1 MEEDYREE
9 TIDLRDY
16 LHVLRKRRWVII
28 SIFMVMVLTVAV
40 HTFTATPIYEASSR
54 IVIEKE
60 NPNLVSIQEVMA
72 VDSTGTDYYQTQYK
86 IIESRVVARD
96 VIERLDLANSPEFL
110 PPSED
115 SVVAQVKGWVN
126 DLLTGGI
133 EWLSSLMNTGE
144 GGPDR
149 NALSV
154 DGAAQDSELVS
165 DFLERVEVSPIRNS
179 RLVDVRLEA
188 KDPVMAARMAN
199 ELVRAYINQNL
210 EIKLTLQKMRF
221 SG

>member
-1 MEEDYREE
+1 MEDEYREE

-16 LHVLRKRRWVII
+16 LRVLRKRRWVII
-28 SIFMVMVLTVAV
+28 SIFMVTVLAVAV

-110 PPSED
+110 PPPED
-115 SVVAQVKGWVN
+115 SVLAQVKGWVS
-126 DLLTGGI
+126 DLLTGGV
-133 EWLSSLMNTGE
+133 EWFRSLMNTGQ
-144 GGPDR
+144 GGLDQ
-149 NALSV
+149 NALLG
-154 DGAAQDSELVS
+154 DGAAQDSKTGL
-165 DFLERVEVSPIRNS
+165 
-179 RLVDVRLEA
+179 
-188 KDPVMAARMAN
+188 
-199 ELVRAYINQNL
+199 
-210 EIKLTLQKMRF
+210 
-221 SG
+221 

>member
-1 MEEDYREE
+1 MENEYREE

-28 SIFMVMVLTVAV
+28 SIFMVTVLAVAV

-86 IIESRVVARD
+86 IIESRVVARA

-110 PPSED
+110 PPPED
-115 SVVAQVKGWVN
+115 SVVAQVKGWIN

-133 EWLSSLMNTGE
+133 EWFRSHQGKSLSYLGWTH
-144 GGPDR
+144 R
-149 NALSV
+149 
-154 DGAAQDSELVS
+154 
-165 DFLERVEVSPIRNS
+165 
-179 RLVDVRLEA
+179 
-188 KDPVMAARMAN
+188 
-199 ELVRAYINQNL
+199 
-210 EIKLTLQKMRF
+210 
-221 SG
+221 